1 MKIAI
6 QLNSDRN
13 IIGIYSSPESGAEQ
27 QSKIEGWTLVDSDP
41 AFLITESYLWT
52 VREEDNKLVYISDN
66 RTSDERNQAN
76 ITALT
81 QDGLATKMTTVQLQT
96 AVTQLTKSNLQLTLD
111 NATLK
116 TDRDQLKSDSS
127 TQQQAITQLTTELMS
142 MKLSTEQKSTSSTD
156 ASETGK

>member
-41 AFLITESYLWT
+41 VFLINNMYEWT
-52 VREEDNKLVYISDN
+52 VRESDNKLVHKSTGLTPDEETKDAIAQLTKQNLTGQLTSTQIQSAVTALTKQNLQLTQDN
-66 RTSDERNQAN
+66 QNYKSA

-81 QDGLATKMTTVQLQT
+81 QEIA
-96 AVTQLTKSNLQLTLD
+96 S
-111 NATLK
+111 LK
-116 TDRDQLKSDSS
+116 LENTN
-127 TQQQAITQLTTELMS
+127 TEVA
-142 MKLSTEQKSTSSTD
+142 K
-156 ASETGK
+156 